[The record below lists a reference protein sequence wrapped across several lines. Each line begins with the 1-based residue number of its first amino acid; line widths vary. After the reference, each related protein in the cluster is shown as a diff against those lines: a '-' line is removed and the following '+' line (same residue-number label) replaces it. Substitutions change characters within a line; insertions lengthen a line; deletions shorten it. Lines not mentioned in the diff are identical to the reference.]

1 MIRAAMGIPEAR
13 IAPLHVRLSVVCGIC
28 GSSDGCMYCLGCFWI
43 SYITEITT
51 VSAGRLH
58 RHHTSAQICLHFIEQ
73 RMRLGAFN
81 GLNSC
86 E

>member
-51 VSAGRLH
+51 VSAGRRTNLPAFH
-58 RHHTSAQICLHFIEQ
+58 RAAYEIRGIQ
-73 RMRLGAFN
+73 RVKFV
-81 GLNSC
+81 
-86 E
+86 